1 MDRYCLTARQLLGV
15 PVHLRSRNRVSVTPA
30 ITGSRRV
37 LIPVLLAAI
46 IVAAEVTFLTAAGPA
61 TAVAIDRAEAS
72 AVSPVTIGHGHEL
85 TARRVL
91 LGCRPWHPYR

>member
-1 MDRYCLTARQLLGV
+1 MYRYCFTARQFLGV

-30 ITGSRRV
+30 ITSSRRV
-37 LIPVLLAAI
+37 LTPVLLAAV

-61 TAVAIDRAEAS
+61 SAVAIDHPQAKV
-72 AVSPVTIGHGHEL
+72 VSPMAVGHGHEL
-85 TARRVL
+85 TTRQVL